1 MSAPPLKA
9 PAWAPTWAPPSAPV
23 QTGAPN
29 AAANTHERAP
39 CARTANRDNP
49 GESL

>member
-9 PAWAPTWAPPSAPV
+9 PAWAPAWAPPSAPIR
-23 QTGAPN
+23 TGARKP
-29 AAANTHERAP
+29 ALSPHERAS
-39 CARTANRDNP
+39 CAHTANRDNP